1 MLKQKDSSSV
11 DVPIEEFTK
20 FNKDIFYNND
30 IAPDT
35 YTPLA
40 NPDQHHISCD
50 ELTGILEHKYKA
62 TKSRGLSKLP
72 PQLLK
77 FLGPKG
83 IESLATFLNASAI
96 TQAPPTS
103 WRTAKVVPLYKGK
116 GDATNPE
123 NYRSI
128 AIPPP
133 FAKVFMATINQRL
146 TTTAHALQLH
156 APT

>member
-1 MLKQKDSSSV
+1 M
-11 DVPIEEFTK
+11 
-20 FNKDIFYNND
+20 
-30 IAPDT
+30 
-35 YTPLA
+35 
-40 NPDQHHISCD
+40 
-50 ELTGILEHKYKA
+50 
-62 TKSRGLSKLP
+62 P

-77 FLGPKG
+77 FLGAKG

-96 TQAPPTS
+96 DQIPPTS

-128 AIPPP
+128 TIPPP
-133 FAKVFMATINQRL
+133 FAKVFMSTINTRL
-146 TTTAHALQLH
+146 TTTANALDLH